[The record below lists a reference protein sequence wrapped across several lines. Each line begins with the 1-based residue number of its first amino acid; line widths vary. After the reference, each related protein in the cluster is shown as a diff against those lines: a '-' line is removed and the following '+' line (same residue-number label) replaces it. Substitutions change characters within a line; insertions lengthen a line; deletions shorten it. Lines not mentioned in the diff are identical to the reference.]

1 MDLKE
6 NDKKKLEK
14 MRETLQCAKV
24 NLQQKTRLIE
34 IEIGKLTEMSEAKKI
49 QRMIFINIPE
59 ENRGYLSIF
68 GNLYPIQSPHINQF
82 KSDTGKKF
90 NQKVKITAFYQQ
102 FPTKPIGIMTED
114 GWIFVLDQ
122 DYTSG
127 ISEMWK
133 FFLGDDD
140 TENTFFLE
148 IIPPTISL
156 KWTDT
161 RNNNIYNTTCLNF
174 KAL

>member
-6 NDKKKLEK
+6 NDKKKIEK
-14 MRETLQCAKV
+14 MKETLQCAKV

-49 QRMIFINIPE
+49 QRMIFINLPE
-59 ENRGYLSIF
+59 ENNRGYLSIF
-68 GNLYPIQSPHINQF
+68 GNLYPIQSPQINQF
-82 KSDTGKKF
+82 KSDTGKKIS
-90 NQKVKITAFYQQ
+90 QKVKITAFYQQ
-102 FPTKPIGIMTED
+102 YPTKPTGIMTED
-114 GWIFVLDQ
+114 GWVFVLDQ

-133 FFLGDDD
+133 FFLGDD

-148 IIPPTISL
+148 MIPPTISL
-156 KWTDT
+156 KWIDT
-161 RNNNIYNTTCLNF
+161 RNKTCLNF